1 VPSTFARLVPERLET
16 VAVELGP
23 ETVVFTYDANGMT
36 LSWGERWDKASTARE
51 NALVL
56 LDVVKA
62 WDVVS
67 DDGTPDPISIE
78 RLSELPIW
86 MLNEINR
93 AIMQASRPSSEEGN
107 ESSASSAASGQAV
120 GHSEPASQT
129 SPNGSASTE
138 SQTVSVSPPTT

>member
-1 VPSTFARLVPERLET
+1 MPSTFARLVPERLAT

-36 LSWGERWDKASTARE
+36 LTWGERWDKASTARD

-56 LDVVKA
+56 LEVMKGWDVVKE
-62 WDVVS
+62 
-67 DDGTPDPISIE
+67 DGSPDPLSIE
-78 RLSELPIW
+78 RLSGLPIW

-93 AIMQASRPSSEEGN
+93 VIMQASRPSSEEGN
-107 ESSASSAASGQAV
+107 ESSASSAASVQAV
-120 GHSEPASQT
+120 EHSEPGSQT

-138 SQTVSVSPPTT
+138 SQTVSASPPTT